1 MSDIK
6 SALLMEAEA
15 MQRMKKNRDST
26 LRVRGTGIVNPMCG
40 LQTTSTNHQISNKT
54 SKLDAPDLMSFN
66 DALPSSGDTDDW
78 TAFESGVSSKIGVTS
93 TNNDFNPFLIT
104 SNINNQASQP
114 QNIFWSNSSTYHK
127 TLSQVKSF
135 PNINPTQNF
144 TPTPGRPATASPST
158 SSEDM
163 FFKTTSVDSRVKP
176 FPAVNYR
183 NNSTQQSMDLNNW
196 KDLHNLYMLPRTQSF
211 THQPFKR
218 SNQAS
223 FSLQNPNVLS
233 SIQNKAAFKR
243 PASCGSFNGLRPG
256 SFSENVTYPA
266 TNPFSTANGT
276 QLNFPEMKAPTTK
289 VLQPAET
296 EVKEQVGGWSGNYDH
311 VFDDWFKDVKE
322 QTSTP
327 GVFDTEGV
335 KQQPDWLE
343 WDPLHQTGSEWN
355 SSKDALAPDAS
366 PSANTSPSKVQS
378 MSPARERDIFGLYD
392 ADTPEDDNVSPNLPQ
407 NEVSSVT
414 ELNVDSATDL
424 ERFAHMVAQLR
435 AGFTHLDQLCNPGH
449 VVGLMVQSDHAINTG
464 DRQQEDDDSTVRV
477 SISADGITQPV
488 TFECDINSSVE
499 HIVSQALCIAYED
512 ISLVSTDD
520 YAFKIIGRQ
529 EYLLSKTH
537 LGMYHYVRECI
548 KFEQDV
554 TLELVHKTNIDHSLR
569 RTHDDDN
576 KQTVM
581 KEFLSELGKPST
593 VLSRD
598 DIQILLDAFYKEAE
612 KLLDLVKTE
621 PGEAVLTQQCD
632 RLMQTVKA
640 TCCSFGYLETLGIT
654 DAAKTLWGGVLQR
667 KPTSSKQDD
676 GLVHDLVKLD
686 QPKQEN
692 KEDSPHVHCVRAA
705 LEQLT
710 SVLLDISQLYCKAF
724 EVDAYSLSNS
734 LNATPPPKD
743 KIKST
748 QVKDL
753 YSVHIMSLHRFP
765 KPWETQFEDFHIICH
780 LYHGEEKLSSN
791 NASTKPTSINKSF
804 YPRVV
809 WDTWVE
815 FDIRVC
821 DLPLETTLRVYLH
834 GTVSSD
840 DKVTSRPLCWL
851 NIPLFDH
858 RRVLRYESC
867 VFGMHSMSKLR
878 PKTRGAFHGPLICSD
893 DITNIDNPILLLQ
906 FAEEKNPTTCVVHS
920 QVEEHQLEPVKWQN
934 LESLQ
939 QPDAL
944 QKVLGHAKLTVGP
957 LCNLSPTEKAVLWN
971 HRHIIGAPDCA
982 TASGVGLPLLLRCVP
997 TWSPS
1002 SPHPK
1007 AAYQLLSSWP
1017 QRPQPEESLALLSGQ
1032 FPDTRVRTAAIR
1044 WLEAAEDMDIVS
1056 WLSQLVQALRQE
1068 QHHDSPLA
1076 RLLLRRALGSVR
1088 IAHKLFWL
1096 LRENKTDELF
1106 GPRYKII
1113 NAALLTTCGSAL
1125 KKEFDKE
1132 VYFLKKV
1139 HRVAESVKEAKDSI
1153 KQSTLTDELSKISSR
1168 IGGHK
1173 FRVPTNPALIA
1184 NGINVKNSS
1193 YFNSNAIPIKISFM
1207 NSCKNGGEINI
1218 MYKVG
1223 DDIRQDALT
1232 MQLIRVMEN
1241 MWLAEGLDL
1250 RIVTFDCLPTGL
1262 NQGLV
1267 ELIGESKTLR
1277 EIQSSYGL
1285 TGAFKDRPIAEWL
1298 EKYNPTGISYEKA
1311 VENFTLSCAGYC
1323 VATYVL
1329 GICDRHNDNI
1339 MLRSS
1344 GHLFHIDFA
1353 RFLGHAQM
1361 FGNIKRDRA
1370 PFVLTSDM
1378 AYVINGGDRPSSQFQ
1393 DFVDV
1398 CCRAFN
1404 IVRSQSHVIINLLSL
1419 MLDCGIPELSSKS
1432 DLKYV
1437 YDALKPNA
1445 AETEATTM
1453 FTRLIESSLSSSFT
1467 RFNFF
1472 IHNLAQLRFLSND
1485 EDDKNTLSFAP
1496 QLQSHRDEDGTIAM
1510 ATVVGYQKR
1519 YSPGKYYMFCVKVT
1533 REKNTTTKDSYVF
1546 RTFSEFEE
1554 LHRKLSFVYPSKLP
1568 SFSDSVVV
1576 GRSQVKQVAERRKI
1590 KLNSYLSFLFKSQ
1603 KTIAMHDL
1611 VYTFFHPILRDEEK
1625 VTKTVPKSPDLT
1637 VGGEIKVSLHY
1648 KNNYILIL
1656 KI

>member
-1 MSDIK
+1 
-6 SALLMEAEA
+6 
-15 MQRMKKNRDST
+15 
-26 LRVRGTGIVNPMCG
+26 
-40 LQTTSTNHQISNKT
+40 
-54 SKLDAPDLMSFN
+54 
-66 DALPSSGDTDDW
+66 
-78 TAFESGVSSKIGVTS
+78 
-93 TNNDFNPFLIT
+93 
-104 SNINNQASQP
+104 
-114 QNIFWSNSSTYHK
+114 
-127 TLSQVKSF
+127 
-135 PNINPTQNF
+135 
-144 TPTPGRPATASPST
+144 
-158 SSEDM
+158 
-163 FFKTTSVDSRVKP
+163 
-176 FPAVNYR
+176 
-183 NNSTQQSMDLNNW
+183 
-196 KDLHNLYMLPRTQSF
+196 
-211 THQPFKR
+211 
-218 SNQAS
+218 
-223 FSLQNPNVLS
+223 
-233 SIQNKAAFKR
+233 
-243 PASCGSFNGLRPG
+243 
-256 SFSENVTYPA
+256 
-266 TNPFSTANGT
+266 
-276 QLNFPEMKAPTTK
+276 
-289 VLQPAET
+289 
-296 EVKEQVGGWSGNYDH
+296 
-311 VFDDWFKDVKE
+311 
-322 QTSTP
+322 
-327 GVFDTEGV
+327 
-335 KQQPDWLE
+335 
-343 WDPLHQTGSEWN
+343 
-355 SSKDALAPDAS
+355 
-366 PSANTSPSKVQS
+366 
-378 MSPARERDIFGLYD
+378 
-392 ADTPEDDNVSPNLPQ
+392 
-407 NEVSSVT
+407 
-414 ELNVDSATDL
+414 L

-449 VVGLMVQSDHAINTG
+449 VFFVIPI

-593 VLSRD
+593 VLSSNRD

-710 SVLLDISQLYCKAF
+710 SVLLDISQLYC
-724 EVDAYSLSNS
+724 NS

-858 RRVLRYESC
+858 RRFDFCPLFFLTQDSYNLMTIIANSTFFENALYV
-867 VFGMHSMSKLR
+867 
-878 PKTRGAFHGPLICSD
+878 KTP
-893 DITNIDNPILLLQ
+893 TENPSY
-906 FAEEKNPTTCVVHS
+906 FCVVVAARHNRI
-920 QVEEHQLEPVKWQN
+920 PVKWQN

-971 HRHIIGAPDCA
+971 HRHLNFIH
-982 TASGVGLPLLLRCVP
+982 TGVGLPLLLRCVP

-1648 KNNYILIL
+1648 KNNAIFLVYTDFKDL
-1656 KI
+1656 